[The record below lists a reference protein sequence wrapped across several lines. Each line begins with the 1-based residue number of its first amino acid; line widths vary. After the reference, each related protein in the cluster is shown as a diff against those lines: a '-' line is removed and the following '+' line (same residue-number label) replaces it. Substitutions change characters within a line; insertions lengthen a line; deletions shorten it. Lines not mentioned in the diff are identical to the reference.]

1 MLVPFSHF
9 RFKHVWFRRVC
20 FRKVCFRKLLQEVPF
35 HAGPFQLVKEV
46 PIVFDRIALGV
57 SWPRSLARSHAWAAL
72 LALPAIVGCSGGG
85 PDGRPVGLKHRDTQ
99 DVRATSR
106 VPVVVSEPRPF
117 RVTQLAVHGHPGT
130 SHRSAPGRLPSVP
143 GTGRAAV
150 TSPEARPGEWQTTAA
165 QTVIPSLVAEPVD
178 RDRDATAAAH
188 IRAALRAY
196 LTAFNRHDAS
206 GLASLWTAGGTS
218 VDLASGEVTA
228 GRDAVQGVF
237 AALFAEDESAS
248 IDIDVESIRPLREG
262 VAVVDGVTR
271 LSFDGADPTQTRFSA
286 VMVEEDGQWRLASM
300 REASASQTTAPSS
313 PAHPLAEL
321 GWLVGSWEDIGAGV
335 TAGTACFWSAGRGFL
350 VRTHTVTFDDTPE
363 ARPAPGDERIPGL
376 LPAGPRRPLELTE
389 IIGWDPRE
397 RAIRSWV
404 FTSTGGFAE
413 GTWSREASGWKVRL
427 EGRGADSGLTC
438 VCALVPQGA
447 DGLTVTCDTDALAH
461 LLPPACDFVRTARAE

>member
-1 MLVPFSHF
+1 
-9 RFKHVWFRRVC
+9 
-20 FRKVCFRKLLQEVPF
+20 
-35 HAGPFQLVKEV
+35 
-46 PIVFDRIALGV
+46 
-57 SWPRSLARSHAWAAL
+57 
-72 LALPAIVGCSGGG
+72 
-85 PDGRPVGLKHRDTQ
+85 
-99 DVRATSR
+99 
-106 VPVVVSEPRPF
+106 
-117 RVTQLAVHGHPGT
+117 
-130 SHRSAPGRLPSVP
+130 
-143 GTGRAAV
+143 
-150 TSPEARPGEWQTTAA
+150 
-165 QTVIPSLVAEPVD
+165 
-178 RDRDATAAAH
+178 
-188 IRAALRAY
+188 
-196 LTAFNRHDAS
+196 
-206 GLASLWTAGGTS
+206 
-218 VDLASGEVTA
+218 
-228 GRDAVQGVF
+228 
-237 AALFAEDESAS
+237 
-248 IDIDVESIRPLREG
+248 
-262 VAVVDGVTR
+262 
-271 LSFDGADPTQTRFSA
+271 
-286 VMVEEDGQWRLASM
+286 MVEEDGQWRLASM
-300 REASASQTTAPSS
+300 REASASQTAATSS